1 MADHI
6 TPHEPREE
14 LVSSVDEAF
23 AEADLSEKL
32 WQDFD
37 REHGLI
43 TIQLSGD
50 KYTALEQMAQRQ
62 NRPISSLAAEVLDGV
77 LSPLVP
83 SIDSGA
89 DGG

>member
-1 MADHI
+1 MVSQI

-23 AEADLSEKL
+23 EEADLSEKR

-50 KYTALEQMAQRQ
+50 KYAALENMARRQ
-62 NRPISSLAAEVLDGV
+62 NRPVSKLAADVLNGV

-83 SIDSGA
+83 SIGSGG
-89 DGG
+89 DTE